1 MEKIEQIEGIK
12 VSGMVK
18 LDIIGVDGKLR
29 DTTGWIE
36 NTISNNAFAVISG
49 LVGNVDTQV
58 AFTFLAVG
66 TDATAE
72 SATHTTLQAEIEDSG
87 LERAAATVT
96 RVTTT
101 QTNDTL
107 QLFKEW
113 TATGTKA
120 IEECGIFNVV
130 TADTVI
136 MLGRKLTTTKTV
148 NASELLRLTYK
159 VKFA

>member
-18 LDIIGVDGKLR
+18 LDLIGVDGKLR